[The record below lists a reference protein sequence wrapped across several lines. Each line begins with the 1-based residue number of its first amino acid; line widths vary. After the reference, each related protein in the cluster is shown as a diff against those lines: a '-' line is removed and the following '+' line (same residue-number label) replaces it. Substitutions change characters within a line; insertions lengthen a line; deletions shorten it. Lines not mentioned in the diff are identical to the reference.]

1 MNRSANQR
9 MSDLGVEAQRVL
21 ENPAFNE
28 AMRLMRENVFE
39 RWKDCP
45 IRDAEGQMLLLQ
57 AARIVDNVESTL
69 RGLLEAG
76 KLATAKIEIDNVR
89 NESGVRRALRKV
101 M

>member
-1 MNRSANQR
+1 MA
-9 MSDLGVEAQRVL
+9 DLGVEAARVL

-28 AMRLMRENVFE
+28 AMRLMRENVVE

-45 IRDAEGQMLLLQ
+45 VRDREGQVLLLQ
-57 AARIVDNVESTL
+57 AARIADNVESTL

-76 KLATAKIEIDNVR
+76 KLATAKIDIDSAR

-101 M
+101 I